1 MTQPHPPQGDDARG
15 SAGTGEGAT
24 RSSERVA
31 PGSQY
36 RDIPQATVTRL
47 ANYLRVL
54 GSLSEAGTLIV
65 SSEELASAAGVGSA
79 KLRKD
84 LSFLGPNGVRGVGYD
99 VIRLQARIENA
110 LGLDRGHHV
119 VLVGVG
125 SLGRALA
132 CYPGFDRR
140 GFTLAGLFDADPALV
155 GTTVGG
161 LVVRGV
167 DRLESDAHE
176 LGATIGVVATP
187 EDAAQDVCDVLVR
200 SGVRS
205 VLSFAPIELE
215 VPEHVEVRRVDL
227 AVELQVLSFN
237 SARNDELLRV
247 AGGAHT
253 TSVQP
258 ARGPL
263 GSAVSTPS
271 PARRSRTGKAGPLGS
286 AVTRNGS
293 VIAP

>member
-1 MTQPHPPQGDDARG
+1 MTQPHPPQGDNARG
-15 SAGTGEGAT
+15 TAGTGEGAT
-24 RSSERVA
+24 PSGERVA
-31 PGSQY
+31 PSSQY

-65 SSEELASAAGVGSA
+65 SSEELARAAGVGSA

-99 VIRLQARIENA
+99 VLRLQTRIENA
-110 LGLDRGHHV
+110 LGLDRGHRV

-125 SLGRALA
+125 NLGRALA

-155 GTTVGG
+155 GETVGD

-167 DRLESDAHE
+167 DRLESDARE

-187 EDAAQDVCDVLVR
+187 EDAAQSVCDLLVS

-205 VLSFAPIELE
+205 VLSFAPIELD
-215 VPEHVEVRRVDL
+215 VPEQVEVRRVDL
-227 AVELQVLSFN
+227 AVEMQVLSFN
-237 SARNDELLRV
+237 SARNDELLRA
-247 AGGAHT
+247 AGGAHAAGVP
-253 TSVQP
+253 SP
-258 ARGPL
+258 CGPL

-271 PARRSRTGKAGPLGS
+271 PTRRSRTGKANPLGS
-286 AVTRNGS
+286 AVARNGS

>member
-1 MTQPHPPQGDDARG
+1 M
-15 SAGTGEGAT
+15 
-24 RSSERVA
+24 
-31 PGSQY
+31 
-36 RDIPQATVTRL
+36 
-47 ANYLRVL
+47 RVL

-99 VIRLQARIENA
+99 VVRLQARIENA

-215 VPEHVEVRRVDL
+215 VPDHVEVRRVDL

-237 SARNDELLRV
+237 SARNEQLLRV
-247 AGGAHT
+247 AGEAHT
-253 TSVQP
+253 ASVQP
-258 ARGPL
+258 ARGPH